1 MISLKFM
8 TSLNQSILNHQIP
21 MNTPCSSVHHHLP
34 HHHHPRSHLPRYQ
47 LALAQADVLS
57 ERIAC
62 DEQDDID
69 HLPNPSHAPVVR
81 SGASGRGR
89 ALDMPSSWRVG
100 GFGAGY
106 HHLEGGE

>member
-1 MISLKFM
+1 M
-8 TSLNQSILNHQIP
+8 TSLNQRILDHQIP
-21 MNTPCSSVHHHLP
+21 MNTPCSPVHHHLP
-34 HHHHPRSHLPRYQ
+34 RPHYPRSHLHCYQ
-47 LALAQADVLS
+47 FALAQADVLG

-81 SGASGRGR
+81 SGASGQGGT
-89 ALDMPSSWRVG
+89 LDMSSSWRIGSVG
-100 GFGAGY
+100 GGY